1 MNAEQLRE
9 HRLAKARAQG
19 DIAALAILQGGRRY
33 QPDPAPLRFV
43 VKALRPLE
51 QAA

>member
-1 MNAEQLRE
+1 MTLERRLRLIK
-9 HRLAKARAQG
+9 LARRRG
-19 DIAALAILQGGRRY
+19 DTAAIAILQAGRRY